1 MPLRWRR
8 DRRFGTSLLLVGLWG
23 LASAVAQAEENFDPA
38 THPEVREMLDSLSR
52 QGLPSHELEAAMQ
65 AARYRPQVL
74 DAMSHAAERRLRWD
88 EYRDIFIQPER
99 IRQGVA
105 FLKKHHEALARAEK
119 VYGVPPEI
127 VVAIL
132 GVETQYGQHK
142 GTHRVLDSLSTLA
155 FHHPSRGIFFRGE
168 LEAFLDITLGQ
179 DVDPTTLRGSYAG
192 AMGYPQFI
200 PTSYQAYA
208 VDFDFDGLKDL
219 WNNPV
224 DAIGSIANYFSEHG
238 WQRHQ
243 AVLVEAAGP
252 DVLPSSIT
260 FNRTEPPNT
269 SISALQRVGIEPTAG
284 RLRPDDEVVPLA
296 LDFADG
302 HIRYVLGLDNFHVIT
317 RYNHSHLYAM
327 AVATLAQR
335 IQTAMSGKAQGDG
348 A

>member
-8 DRRFGTSLLLVGLWG
+8 EFRFSLTLLLAGL
-23 LASAVAQAEENFDPA
+23 LSMANAVAQGDENFDPA
-38 THPEVREMLDSLSR
+38 THPEVKAMLDSLAR
-52 QGLPSHELEAAMQ
+52 QGVPQDELDAAMR
-65 AARYRPQVL
+65 AAKYRPQVL
-74 DAMSHAAERRLRWD
+74 EAMSHAAERRLRWD

-105 FLKKHHEALARAEK
+105 FLEANREALERAERR
-119 VYGVPPEI
+119 YGVPPEV

-132 GVETQYGQHK
+132 GVETQYGRHK
-142 GTHRVLDSLSTLA
+142 GTRRVLDSLSTLA
-155 FHHPSRGIFFRGE
+155 FHHPARGEFFRGE
-168 LEAFLDITLGQ
+168 LEAFLEITLGQ
-179 DVDPTTLRGSYAG
+179 GVDPGTLYGSYAG

-208 VDFDFDGLKDL
+208 VDFDGDGLKDL

-238 WQRHQ
+238 WQRHR
-243 AVLVEAAGP
+243 AVLVEASGP
-252 DVLPSSIT
+252 EAMPPEVR
-260 FNRTEPPNT
+260 FNRTEPPDT
-269 SISALQRVGIEPTAG
+269 TVEALARAGIQPTAG
-284 RLRPDDEVVPLA
+284 NLQPQDKVVPLA

-302 HIRYVLGLDNFHVIT
+302 HVRYVMGLDNFYVIT

-335 IQTAMSGKAQGDG
+335 IQTAMDEGI
-348 A
+348 

>member
-8 DRRFGTSLLLVGLWG
+8 DRRFSISLLLVGLWG
-23 LASAVAQAEENFDPA
+23 LASAAAQAEENFDPT
-38 THPEVREMLDSLSR
+38 THPEVQEMVEALSR
-52 QGLPSHELEAAMQ
+52 KGLPSHELEAAMQ
-65 AARYRPQVL
+65 AAQYRPQVL
-74 DAMSHAAERRLRWD
+74 EAMDHAAERRLRWD

-105 FLKKHHEALARAEK
+105 FLEKYHETLARAEK

-132 GVETQYGQHK
+132 GVETQYGSHK
-142 GTHRVLDSLSTLA
+142 GSHRVLDSLSTLA
-155 FHHPSRGIFFRGE
+155 FHHPTRGDFFRGE
-168 LEAFLDITLGQ
+168 LMAFLEITLGQ
-179 DVDPTTLRGSYAG
+179 GVDPESQYGSYAG

-208 VDFDFDGLKDL
+208 VDFDDDGLKDL
-219 WNNPV
+219 WNDPV

-238 WQRHQ
+238 WRRNQ
-243 AVLVEAAGP
+243 AVLVEASGP
-252 DVLPSSIT
+252 AILPPSIP
-260 FNRTEPPNT
+260 FNRTEPPAT
-269 SISALQRVGIEPTAG
+269 SVRALAQVGIQPTAG
-284 RLRPDDEVVPLA
+284 SLQPDDEVMPLA

-302 HIRYVLGLDNFHVIT
+302 HVRYVLGRYNFYVIT

-327 AVATLAQR
+327 AVATLAQH
-335 IQTAMSGKAQGDG
+335 IQTAMEGG

>member
-1 MPLRWRR
+1 M
-8 DRRFGTSLLLVGLWG
+8 RFSLILLLAGL
-23 LASAVAQAEENFDPA
+23 LSMANAVALGDENFDPA
-38 THPEVREMLDSLSR
+38 THPDVKAMLDSLAR
-52 QGLPSHELEAAMQ
+52 QGMSPRELDAAMR

-74 DAMSHAAERRLRWD
+74 ESMSHAAERRLRWD
-88 EYRDIFIQPER
+88 EYRDIFIQSER

-105 FLKKHHEALARAEK
+105 FLDANREALERAERR
-119 VYGVPPEI
+119 YGVPPEV

-132 GVETQYGQHK
+132 GVETQYGRHK

-155 FHHPSRGIFFRGE
+155 FHHPTRGGFFRGE
-168 LEAFLDITLGQ
+168 LEAFLEITLGQ
-179 DVDPTTLRGSYAG
+179 GVDPGTLYGSYAG

-208 VDFDFDGLKDL
+208 VDFDGDGLKDL

-243 AVLVEAAGP
+243 AVLVEASGPEAMPP
-252 DVLPSSIT
+252 DVR
-260 FNRTEPPNT
+260 FNRTEPPDT
-269 SISALQRVGIEPTAG
+269 TVEALARAGIQPTAG
-284 RLRPDDEVVPLA
+284 NLQPQDKVVPLA

-302 HIRYVLGLDNFHVIT
+302 HVRYVMGLDNFYVIT

-335 IQTAMSGKAQGDG
+335 IQTAMDEGI
-348 A
+348 

>member
-1 MPLRWRR
+1 M
-8 DRRFGTSLLLVGLWG
+8 
-23 LASAVAQAEENFDPA
+23 ASAAAQGEEDFDPA
-38 THPEVREMLDSLSR
+38 THPEVKAMLESLSR
-52 QGLPSHELEAAMQ
+52 QGVSEQELDAAMR

-74 DAMSHAAERRLRWD
+74 EAMNHAAERRLRWD

-105 FLKKHHEALARAEK
+105 FLDANREALERAERR
-119 VYGVPPEI
+119 YGVPPEV

-132 GVETQYGQHK
+132 GVETQYGRHK

-155 FHHPSRGIFFRGE
+155 FHHPTRSGFFRGE
-168 LEAFLDITLGQ
+168 LAAFLEITLGQ
-179 DVDPTTLRGSYAG
+179 GVDPQTLYGSYAG

-208 VDFDFDGLKDL
+208 VDFDGDGLKDL
-219 WNNPV
+219 WNDPV

-238 WQRHQ
+238 WQRHRP
-243 AVLVEAAGP
+243 VLVEASGPEALPP
-252 DVLPSSIT
+252 DVK
-260 FNRTEPPNT
+260 FNRTAPPDT
-269 SISALQRVGIEPTAG
+269 TVEALKRVGIEPTAG
-284 RLRPDDEVVPLA
+284 NLQPQDKVVPLA

-302 HIRYVLGLDNFHVIT
+302 HVRYVLGLDNFHVIT

-335 IQTAMSGKAQGDG
+335 IQTAMDDG
-348 A
+348 V

>member
-8 DRRFGTSLLLVGLWG
+8 ERRFSISLLLVSLLGM
-23 LASAVAQAEENFDPA
+23 ASAVAQAEENFDPA
-38 THPEVREMLDSLSR
+38 TDPDVGAMLEGLSQ
-52 QGLPSHELEAAMQ
+52 QGLPRQKLEAAMQ
-65 AARYRPQVL
+65 AAQYRPQVL
-74 DAMSHAAERRLRWD
+74 KAMNHAAERRLRWD

-105 FLKKHHEALARAEK
+105 FLKSHHEALARAEK

-155 FHHPSRGIFFRGE
+155 FHHPSRGTFFRGE
-168 LEAFLDITLGQ
+168 LEAFLEITLGQ
-179 DVDPTTLRGSYAG
+179 GVDPATLYGSYAG

-224 DAIGSIANYFSEHG
+224 DAIGSIANYFGEHG
-238 WQRHQ
+238 WRRHQ
-243 AVLVEAAGP
+243 AVLVEASGP
-252 DVLPSSIT
+252 EVLPSSIG
-260 FNRTEPPNT
+260 FNRTEPPDT
-269 SISALQRVGIEPTAG
+269 SVTTLEQAGIEPTAG
-284 RLRPDDEVVPLA
+284 RLQPGDKVVPLA

-302 HIRYVLGLDNFHVIT
+302 HVRYVLGLDNFYVIT

-335 IQTAMSGKAQGDG
+335 IQTAMSEG

>member
-1 MPLRWRR
+1 MPLRWRQE
-8 DRRFGTSLLLVGLWG
+8 RRFSFSLLLVGLLG
-23 LASAVAQAEENFDPA
+23 LASAAAQAEESFDPA
-38 THPEVREMLDSLSR
+38 THPEVRAMLDSLTQ
-52 QGLPSHELEAAMQ
+52 QGLPSRALETAMQ
-65 AARYRPQVL
+65 AAEYRPQVL
-74 DAMSHAAERRLRWD
+74 NAMSHAAERRLRWD
-88 EYRDIFIQPER
+88 EYREIFIQPER

-105 FLKKHHEALARAEK
+105 FLEANHEALARAEK
-119 VYGVPPEI
+119 VYGVPPEV

-155 FHHPSRGIFFRGE
+155 FHHPSRGTFFRGE
-168 LEAFLDITLGQ
+168 LEAFLAITLGQ
-179 DVDPTTLRGSYAG
+179 GVDPATLYGSYAG

-208 VDFDFDGLKDL
+208 VDFDGDGLKDL

-238 WQRHQ
+238 WRRAQ
-243 AVLVEAAGP
+243 AVVVEASGP
-252 DVLPSSIT
+252 DTLPPSIA
-260 FNRTEPPNT
+260 FNRIEPPAT
-269 SISALQRVGIEPTAG
+269 TVAALKGVGIEPTAG
-284 RLRPDDEVVPLA
+284 DLQPDDKVMPLA

-302 HIRYVLGLDNFHVIT
+302 HVRYVMGLNNFYVIT

-335 IQTAMSGKAQGDG
+335 IQTAMDEG

>member
-1 MPLRWRR
+1 MPLRWRQE
-8 DRRFGTSLLLVGLWG
+8 RRSGITLLLAGLFC
-23 LASAVAQAEENFDPA
+23 LISAAAQGEENFDPA
-38 THPEVREMLDSLSR
+38 THPEVRTMLNSLSG
-52 QGLPSHELEAAMQ
+52 QGLPEAKLGAAMR
-65 AARYRPQVL
+65 AAQYRPQVL

-88 EYRDIFIQPER
+88 EYREIFIQPTR
-99 IRQGVA
+99 IQQGVA
-105 FLKKHHEALARAEK
+105 FLEANRDALMRAQRI
-119 VYGVPPEI
+119 YGVPPEVI
-127 VVAIL
+127 VAIL

-155 FHHPSRGIFFRGE
+155 FHHPSRGTFFRGE
-168 LEAFLDITLGQ
+168 LEAFLAITLGQ
-179 DVDPTTLRGSYAG
+179 GVDPATLYGSYAG

-208 VDFDFDGLKDL
+208 VDFDGDGLKDL

-238 WQRHQ
+238 WRREQ
-243 AVLVEAAGP
+243 AVVVEASGP
-252 DVLPSSIT
+252 DTLPPSIA
-260 FNRTEPPNT
+260 FNRTEPPAT
-269 SISALQRVGIEPTAG
+269 TVAALEGVGIEPTAG
-284 RLRPDDEVVPLA
+284 DLQPNDKVMPLA

-302 HIRYVLGLDNFHVIT
+302 HVRYVMGLNNFYVIT

-335 IQTAMSGKAQGDG
+335 IQTAMDEG

>member
-1 MPLRWRR
+1 MPLRCKQE
-8 DRRFGTSLLLVGLWG
+8 RRFRITLLLIGLLCSIG
-23 LASAVAQAEENFDPA
+23 PAAQADDDFDPA
-38 THPEVREMLDSLSR
+38 THPEVRTMLDSLSK
-52 QGLPSHELEAAMQ
+52 QGLASRELNAAMQ
-65 AARYRPQVL
+65 AAQYRPQVL

-88 EYRDIFIQPER
+88 EYRDIFIQPQR
-99 IRQGVA
+99 IQQGVA
-105 FLKKHHEALARAEK
+105 FLNENRDALARAER
-119 VYGVPPEI
+119 VYGVPPEVI
-127 VVAIL
+127 VAIL
-132 GVETQYGQHK
+132 GVETQYGRHK

-155 FHHPSRGIFFRGE
+155 FHHPSRGAFFRGE
-168 LEAFLDITLGQ
+168 LEAFLGITLGQ
-179 DVDPTTLRGSYAG
+179 GVDPTTLLGSYAG

-200 PTSYQAYA
+200 PTSYRAYA
-208 VDFDFDGLKDL
+208 VDFDGDGLKDL

-243 AVLVEAAGP
+243 PVLVEASGP
-252 DVLPSSIT
+252 DTLPPSID

-269 SISALQRVGIEPTAG
+269 SLEALKRVGIEPTAG
-284 RLRPDDEVVPLA
+284 NLSSSDEVVPLA

-302 HIRYVLGLDNFHVIT
+302 HVRYVMGLNNFYVIT

-335 IQTAMSGKAQGDG
+335 IQTAMGEG

>member
-1 MPLRWRR
+1 MALRCKQE
-8 DRRFGTSLLLVGLWG
+8 RRFSITLLLAGL
-23 LASAVAQAEENFDPA
+23 LCSVIPAVQAEENFDPA
-38 THPEVREMLDSLSR
+38 THPQVRAMLDSLSE
-52 QGLPSHELEAAMQ
+52 QGLPSRELDAAMV
-65 AARYRPQVL
+65 AAEYRPQVL

-88 EYRDIFIQPER
+88 EYRDIFIQPQR
-99 IRQGVA
+99 IQQGVA
-105 FLKKHHEALARAEK
+105 FLKANHEALARAER
-119 VYGVPPEI
+119 VYGVPPEV

-132 GVETQYGQHK
+132 GVETQYGRHK

-155 FHHPSRGIFFRGE
+155 FHHPSRGAFFRGE
-168 LEAFLDITLGQ
+168 LEAFLEITLGQ
-179 DVDPTTLRGSYAG
+179 GVDPSTLYGSYAG

-208 VDFDFDGLKDL
+208 VDFDGDGLKDL

-243 AVLVEAAGP
+243 PVLVEAGGP
-252 DVLPSSIT
+252 ETLPPSIG
-260 FNRTEPPNT
+260 FNGTEPPST
-269 SISALQRVGIEPTAG
+269 PVEALKRVGIEPTAG
-284 RLRPDDEVVPLA
+284 NLVSTDKVVPLA

-302 HIRYVLGLDNFHVIT
+302 HVRYVMGLNNFYVIT

-335 IQTAMSGKAQGDG
+335 IQTTLDEG

>member
-8 DRRFGTSLLLVGLWG
+8 EVRFSLTLLLVGLLG
-23 LASAVAQAEENFDPA
+23 MASAAAQGEEDFDPA
-38 THPEVREMLDSLSR
+38 THPEVKAMLESLSR
-52 QGLPSHELEAAMQ
+52 QGVSKRELDAAMR

-74 DAMSHAAERRLRWD
+74 EAMSHAAERRLRWD

-105 FLKKHHEALARAEK
+105 FLDANREALARAERR
-119 VYGVPPEI
+119 YGVPPEV

-132 GVETQYGQHK
+132 GVETQYGRHK

-155 FHHPSRGIFFRGE
+155 FHHPTRGGFFRGE
-168 LEAFLDITLGQ
+168 LEAFLEITLGQ
-179 DVDPTTLRGSYAG
+179 GVDPQTLYGSYAG

-208 VDFDFDGLKDL
+208 VDFDGDGLKDL
-219 WNNPV
+219 WNDPV

-238 WQRHQ
+238 WQRHRP
-243 AVLVEAAGP
+243 VLVEASGPEALPP
-252 DVLPSSIT
+252 DVK
-260 FNRTEPPNT
+260 FNRTEPPDT
-269 SISALQRVGIEPTAG
+269 TVEALKRVGIEPTAG
-284 RLRPDDEVVPLA
+284 NLQPQDKVVPLA

-302 HIRYVLGLDNFHVIT
+302 HVRYVLGLDNFHVIT

-335 IQTAMSGKAQGDG
+335 IQTAMDDG
-348 A
+348 V

>member
-1 MPLRWRR
+1 MPLRCKQE
-8 DRRFGTSLLLVGLWG
+8 RRFRITLLLIGLLCSIG
-23 LASAVAQAEENFDPA
+23 PSAQADDDFDPA
-38 THPEVREMLDSLSR
+38 THPEVRTMLDSLSE
-52 QGLPSHELEAAMQ
+52 QGLASRELNAAMQ
-65 AARYRPQVL
+65 AAQYRPQVL

-88 EYRDIFIQPER
+88 EYRDIFIQPQR
-99 IRQGVA
+99 IQQGVA
-105 FLKKHHEALARAEK
+105 FLNENRDALARAER
-119 VYGVPPEI
+119 VYGVPPEVI
-127 VVAIL
+127 VAIL
-132 GVETQYGQHK
+132 GVETQYGRHK

-155 FHHPSRGIFFRGE
+155 FHHPSRGAFFRGE
-168 LEAFLDITLGQ
+168 LEAFLGITLGQ
-179 DVDPTTLRGSYAG
+179 GVDPTTLLGSYAG

-200 PTSYQAYA
+200 PTSYRAYA
-208 VDFDFDGLKDL
+208 VDFDGDGLKDL

-243 AVLVEAAGP
+243 PVLVEASGP
-252 DVLPSSIT
+252 DTLPPSID

-269 SISALQRVGIEPTAG
+269 SVETLKHVGIKPTAG
-284 RLRPDDEVVPLA
+284 NLSSTDEVVPLA

-302 HIRYVLGLDNFHVIT
+302 HVRYVMGLNNFYVIT

-335 IQTAMSGKAQGDG
+335 IQTAMGEG

>member
-8 DRRFGTSLLLVGLWG
+8 DRRFSISLLLVGLWG
-23 LASAVAQAEENFDPA
+23 LASAATQAKENFDPA
-38 THPEVREMLDSLSR
+38 THPEVQEMVESLSR
-52 QGLPSHELEAAMQ
+52 KGLLSHELEAAMQ
-65 AARYRPQVL
+65 AAQYRPQVL
-74 DAMSHAAERRLRWD
+74 EAMNHAAERRLRWD

-105 FLKKHHEALARAEK
+105 FLEKYHETLARAEK

-155 FHHPSRGIFFRGE
+155 FHHPSRGTFFRGE
-168 LEAFLDITLGQ
+168 LEAFLGITLGQ
-179 DVDPTTLRGSYAG
+179 DVDPATLRGSYAG

-238 WQRHQ
+238 WQRNQ
-243 AVLVEAAGP
+243 AVLVEADGP
-252 DVLPSSIT
+252 DVLPASIT
-260 FNRTEPPNT
+260 FNRTEPPDT
-269 SISALQRVGIEPTAG
+269 SISALQQVGIEPTAG
-284 RLRPDDEVVPLA
+284 RLQPNDEVVPLA

-302 HIRYVLGLDNFHVIT
+302 HIRYVLGLDNFHVST

-335 IQTAMSGKAQGDG
+335 IQTAMSGDVQGDG